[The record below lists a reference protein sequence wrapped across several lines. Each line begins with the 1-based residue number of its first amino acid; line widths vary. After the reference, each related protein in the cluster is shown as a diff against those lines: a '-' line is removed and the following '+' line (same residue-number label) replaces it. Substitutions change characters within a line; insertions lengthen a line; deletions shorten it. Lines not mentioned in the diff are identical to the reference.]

1 MRDITPRPK
10 KPRLG
15 CLPSIA
21 LLILGGLL
29 LVMLVELTI
38 APWIYIVGGHTRLL
52 PVWAGIGEVATPSG
66 RYSLHIWFSPS
77 SASSRILPS
86 TSVSGS
92 ASVCTPQGQR
102 YQFKL
107 SGGARGNIWKDMDG
121 HEFHLYARYRP
132 PFWSF
137 TNTQQPFLEFS
148 GRWVG
153 NSLVMTDEGTVER
166 TFLPDGRLNVDRAR
180 WPAKTAAL
188 PVTFAETSWWQGWG
202 RCADAKSRG
211 AD

>member
-66 RYSLHIWFSPS
+66 RYSSL
-77 SASSRILPS
+77 RRREV
-86 TSVSGS
+86 T
-92 ASVCTPQGQR
+92 
-102 YQFKL
+102 
-107 SGGARGNIWKDMDG
+107 RG
-121 HEFHLYARYRP
+121 
-132 PFWSF
+132 
-137 TNTQQPFLEFS
+137 
-148 GRWVG
+148 
-153 NSLVMTDEGTVER
+153 
-166 TFLPDGRLNVDRAR
+166 
-180 WPAKTAAL
+180 
-188 PVTFAETSWWQGWG
+188 
-202 RCADAKSRG
+202 
-211 AD
+211 